1 MAEIVGGA
9 ALGAVAGEML
19 KGAIGLVEGA
29 IYFKRVVEDIRFRLR
44 VLGKVMEQLDGI
56 SDFLDDPKNTKYL
69 SKLLGQG
76 KQLIIKCE
84 GVKGNTIL
92 IKYFKAPFYTTKLRH
107 LDARLKTATELLDL
121 RLREQQAMDNTHRRH
136 SCANHHASAP
146 THTKLPLVFCH
157 DKRISGKIGPNL
169 AETLVGKVLEY
180 TKGDPQEESGET
192 NPEEKSVGE
201 RIVKRMKET
210 GERQYK
216 KIFQRTFDMVA
227 GEELQNWFRCDMLRE
242 TGAVMGFVYVS
253 TAKFA
258 FCTKRLY
265 HPCNKNKHYI
275 KVIISFHEL
284 KAVNVAATSECIKV
298 ISVDNQEFEL
308 INFRNYNA
316 AKKCLQ
322 QLPVAPTCP
331 RCNAVLLL

>member
-157 DKRISGKIGPNL
+157 DKRIS
-169 AETLVGKVLEY
+169 
-180 TKGDPQEESGET
+180 ESGET

>member
-157 DKRISGKIGPNL
+157 DKRISVL
-169 AETLVGKVLEY
+169 A
-180 TKGDPQEESGET
+180 ESGET